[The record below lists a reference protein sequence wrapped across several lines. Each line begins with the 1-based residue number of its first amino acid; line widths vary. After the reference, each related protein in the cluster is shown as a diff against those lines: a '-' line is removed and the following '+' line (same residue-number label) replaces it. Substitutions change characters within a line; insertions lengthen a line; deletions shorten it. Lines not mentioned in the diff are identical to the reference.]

1 MQSIII
7 MKVCLMNYFLKKTLL
22 KFIIGILKKIAVEIF
37 KVKLGTV
44 PSLMNTVFQIT
55 LNPYAYRNEIEIS
68 TQYVMIW
75 RLPPMYNQKFR
86 IYPKRICFCFI

>member
-7 MKVCLMNYFLKKTLL
+7 MKVCLMNYFLKTLS
-22 KFIIGILKKIAVEIF
+22 KFIIGIFKKIAVEIF

-55 LNPYAYRNEIEIS
+55 ENPYAYRNEIEIS

-75 RLPPMYNQKFR
+75 RLPLMYNQKFR